1 MGSLLKR
8 FELSTLHAVIFDQSP
23 GPILI
28 LDDNLHLVQ
37 INRCTVEVFG
47 YSEEELLGA
56 SVTKIAGFSKKMI
69 EDLTEDPNLLA
80 ASPEQ
85 NILSRRINGDPIWFS
100 VKKVP
105 IKIKD
110 ENFIILYCQD
120 VSEQKLTEKTLRESQ
135 AQIKAASQIAKLGYW
150 EYEYSGDKLRVSDQ
164 FFSIFKT
171 SVEEIGSY
179 EISLEKYTEL
189 FLPPEEMEM
198 IAREIELG
206 TKKPVS
212 KYHRYLEHQAKYAD
226 GTPAWMG
233 VHFIML
239 KDDDGIGFK
248 TIGVTQDITERKQT
262 ELTIREHEI
271 SLEKAF
277 EIAAMGTC
285 NYNFK
290 LDEVYWSPLALNVVG
305 ITREEA
311 PKNFK
316 EFQSLFHPEDLPQ
329 LMETY
334 EKADS
339 IQTADLE
346 IRMIIH
352 GEIKWLRL
360 TAKLEEDKEGRLHQS
375 IGIIQDITE
384 RKLAEQELQQHRGH
398 LERLVK
404 ERTRQLESINE
415 DLEAFAYSISHDL
428 RAPIRHING
437 YTSLLKKEW
446 KRSSEEREKYL
457 NLIIAAS
464 RRMGEMIDALLN
476 FSKLGRQELIKAA
489 VDLNE
494 LVAEVIQNFE
504 LDFRHRSLE
513 WKVSRLPMVSGDRGL
528 LKIVFENLLSNAIKY
543 TAHKKNSTIEIGSQQ
558 DPSQQHI
565 FIRDNGVGFD
575 MTYVDKL
582 FGVFQRLHKDE
593 DFEGTGIGLANVQQ
607 IIKKHGWSIRA
618 ESGIDEGATF
628 YIQL

>member
-1 MGSLLKR
+1 MGSLKNN
-8 FELSTLHAVIFDQSP
+8 FELSTLHAMVFDQAP

-28 LDDNLHLVQ
+28 LDEDLHLLKV
-37 INRCTVEVFG
+37 NRCAVEVFG
-47 YSEEELLGA
+47 YSEEELLGT

-69 EDLTEDPNLLA
+69 EDLTEEPNHPA

-85 NILSRRINGDPIWFS
+85 DILSKRMNGESVWFS

-110 ENFIILYCQD
+110 EELIILYCQD
-120 VSEQKLTEKTLRESQ
+120 VNEQKLTEKTLRESQ
-135 AQIKAASQIAKLGYW
+135 AQIQAASQVAKLGYW

-179 EISLEKYTEL
+179 EISLEKYTKL
-189 FLPPEEMEM
+189 FLPPEELKM
-198 IAREIELG
+198 ISREIELG
-206 TKKPVS
+206 TKMPS
-212 KYHRYLEHQAKYAD
+212 STYHRYLEHQAKYAD

-248 TIGVTQDITERKQT
+248 TIGVTQDITERKQI
-262 ELTIREHEI
+262 ELTIKEHEI
-271 SLEKAF
+271 SLKKAF
-277 EIAAMGTC
+277 EIAAMGNC
-285 NYNFK
+285 NYNFL
-290 LDEVYWSPLALNVVG
+290 LDEVYWSPFALNVVG
-305 ITREEA
+305 ITEEEA
-311 PKNFK
+311 PGNFA
-316 EFQSLFHPEDLPQ
+316 EFQMLFHPEDLPA
-329 LMETY
+329 LIETY
-334 EKADS
+334 EKVEFL
-339 IQTADLE
+339 QTVDLE
-346 IRMIIH
+346 LRMIIH
-352 GEIKWLRL
+352 DEIKWIRL
-360 TAKLEEDKEGRLHQS
+360 KAKLETDKDGIPTHS

-404 ERTRQLESINE
+404 ERTQQLETINE

-446 KRSSEEREKYL
+446 ERNSEEREKYL

-464 RRMGEMIDALLN
+464 RRMGQMIDALLN
-476 FSKLGRQELIKAA
+476 FSKLGRQELIKSV

-494 LVAEVIQNFE
+494 LVAEVIQSFE
-504 LDFRHRSLE
+504 PDFRQRSLV
-513 WKVSRLPMVSGDRGL
+513 WKVGPLPMVSGDRDL
-528 LKIVFENLLSNAIKY
+528 LKIAFENLLSNAIKY

-558 DPSQQHI
+558 DPSQQHL
-565 FIRDNGVGFD
+565 FIRDDGVGFD

-593 DFEGTGIGLANVQQ
+593 DFDGTGIGLANVQQ

-618 ESGIDEGATF
+618 ESTIDEGATF
-628 YIQL
+628 YIQF